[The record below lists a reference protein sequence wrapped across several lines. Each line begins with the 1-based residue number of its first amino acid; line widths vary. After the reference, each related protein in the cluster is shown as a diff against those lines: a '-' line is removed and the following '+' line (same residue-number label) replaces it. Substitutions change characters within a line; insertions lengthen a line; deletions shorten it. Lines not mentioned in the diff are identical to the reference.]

1 MLIPRYESLSVTI
14 FASRLVDGEKVEDIT
29 VRRIFGGRLTRERC
43 AKLDRNSKPR
53 RFVWEGL
60 HAVGLGGLSN
70 WIEKG
75 TTHGI
80 QEFAHFGLLITVYRG
95 LTSYARKQ
103 IKTTR
108 GLLILVASLTTR
120 NHKRIFLLC
129 YYFAKEKNRAART
142 NDFWKMPGSQLKAQF
157 PVRRHVKKCNAKPHR
172 VKNTHPVILA
182 QVFCRWICFDIST
195 LTSGHTR

>member
-80 QEFAHFGLLITVYRG
+80 QEFAHFRFVNNRVSRSYIVRQKANQNDTRITNSRSISNHEKSQENFSALL
-95 LTSYARKQ
+95 
-103 IKTTR
+103 
-108 GLLILVASLTTR
+108 
-120 NHKRIFLLC
+120 LLC
-129 YYFAKEKNRAART
+129 QREKSCSANE
-142 NDFWKMPGSQLKAQF
+142 
-157 PVRRHVKKCNAKPHR
+157 
-172 VKNTHPVILA
+172 
-182 QVFCRWICFDIST
+182 
-195 LTSGHTR
+195 